1 VPSSATET
9 SVVLVVAAV
18 AAAPIL
24 ADSLQRWIAVPN
36 VVVELML
43 GILIGP
49 AALGLVT
56 DTPVI
61 AGIADFGL
69 AMLMFLA
76 GYEIDFHEIS
86 GTPLRLALSGWPIS
100 LVLGLAAGTV
110 IRGVSLGGLVLGLA
124 LTTTALG
131 SILPILG
138 DAGILGTRFGGQIM
152 AIGAIGEFGPVVA
165 VALLLTSDEPLRTS
179 LLLAAF
185 AVITAAAGLLAIR
198 RSRHPLLTRLVTAT
212 LDSSGQLAIR
222 LSMLTIAVM
231 LWITASF
238 GLDVLLGA
246 FAAGVIEH
254 LATQNANPHDREAV
268 RSKLDAIGFG
278 FVVPFFFVI
287 SGVKLDVTAL
297 VHQPSALA
305 FIPVF
310 LLLFLLVRGGP
321 VPFLYRNVA
330 TRDQVAALALL
341 SATALPLVVVITTIG
356 TQAGVIRASTAAALV
371 CAGMLSVLI
380 LPLTALK
387 ILRRETA
394 QGTSPGSGDSSEP
407 PGSYAS
413 EEKRTQVDSRRAP
426 GHSRR
431 PLESSLP
438 APT

>member
-49 AALGLVT
+49 AALSLVT

-110 IRGVSLGGLVLGLA
+110 IRGVSL
-124 LTTTALG
+124 
-131 SILPILG
+131 
-138 DAGILGTRFGGQIM
+138 
-152 AIGAIGEFGPVVA
+152 
-165 VALLLTSDEPLRTS
+165 
-179 LLLAAF
+179 
-185 AVITAAAGLLAIR
+185 
-198 RSRHPLLTRLVTAT
+198 
-212 LDSSGQLAIR
+212 
-222 LSMLTIAVM
+222 
-231 LWITASF
+231 
-238 GLDVLLGA
+238 
-246 FAAGVIEH
+246 
-254 LATQNANPHDREAV
+254 
-268 RSKLDAIGFG
+268 
-278 FVVPFFFVI
+278 
-287 SGVKLDVTAL
+287 DVTAL

-330 TRDQVAALALL
+330 TRGQVAALALL

-371 CAGMLSVLI
+371 CAGMISVLI

-387 ILRRETA
+387 ILRREAA